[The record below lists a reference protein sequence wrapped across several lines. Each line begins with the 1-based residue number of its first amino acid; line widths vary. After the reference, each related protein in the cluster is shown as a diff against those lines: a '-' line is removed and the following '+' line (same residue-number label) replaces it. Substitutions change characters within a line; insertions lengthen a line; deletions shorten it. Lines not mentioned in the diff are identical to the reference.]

1 MLRNGKSTKSKFFA
15 VWVIVNFLTM
25 VQQKHGFYQSTLFER
40 NRIIFYY
47 SIYQDIPLQV
57 RIVTMNNLI
66 KLICTNVKDVKSIIK
81 RRKKQEN
88 LQSFQQISGDT
99 LQRCKNHC
107 SEKIGLIRLLSSCTL
122 LKRKKWCN
130 TRQT

>member
-66 KLICTNVKDVKSIIK
+66 KLICTNVKDVNSIIK
-81 RRKKQEN
+81 RRKK
-88 LQSFQQISGDT
+88 
-99 LQRCKNHC
+99 
-107 SEKIGLIRLLSSCTL
+107 
-122 LKRKKWCN
+122 
-130 TRQT
+130 